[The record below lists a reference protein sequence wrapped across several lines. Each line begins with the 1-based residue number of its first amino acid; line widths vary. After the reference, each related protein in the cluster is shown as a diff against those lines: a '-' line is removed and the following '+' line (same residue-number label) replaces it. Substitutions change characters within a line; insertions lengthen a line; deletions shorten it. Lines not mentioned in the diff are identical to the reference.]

1 MWREALA
8 DYFITSNKDWKDYF
22 LRRRQPKSQCNWVK
36 TSNKTSQKDEACL
49 WVWYLCSK
57 NNFQDPT
64 REEDG
69 RDVNHHGRDADL
81 VSRKENVQVE
91 VKFSDQA
98 VRTGLILSSGPQE
111 EVQGGCR
118 QEVKQKTVESFEVLQ
133 LLYHPNYFDHFFPWL
148 LCGRLSAF
156 NLMCPCLINK
166 WGLKPSFIAD

>member
-1 MWREALA
+1 MSQ
-8 DYFITSNKDWKDYF
+8 DIKQNQSG
-22 LRRRQPKSQCNWVK
+22 RRNGEMKHVFGSDICVPKIISK
-36 TSNKTSQKDEACL
+36 TRH
-49 WVWYLCSK
+49 
-57 NNFQDPT
+57 

-166 WGLKPSFIAD
+166 